1 MRCPYC
7 AEGIRDEAVICG
19 FCRRDLVLFRA
30 LNERLTKV
38 EDNVAELHSLLA
50 DSVSRPNYPGQDLP
64 LRRPTLS
71 EAARALLLS
80 VCLAL
85 FLFGLTWLPDV
96 SITASR
102 ILYLLSLSAPPFFA
116 GWWLRRGSPSPWRS
130 HSPYALL
137 GLIAGLVSFLG
148 MFILDRLCRGGW
160 NPGWLVFFASY
171 LAFGASLFWLG
182 SAAPSRMNSTHGL
195 AYQNDGRAIGEGY
208 KLLPQLVSVIH
219 DLVPLLTLIV
229 SAWLA
234 YKFKLPAPTPTK

>member
-80 VCLAL
+80 VCREQDSVLAFSERSTL
-85 FLFGLTWLPDV
+85 FRRLVAQTWLSLAMAVTKPLC
-96 SITASR
+96 ASR
-102 ILYLLSLSAPPFFA
+102 PNCGACELFRNVYFGPP
-116 GWWLRRGSPSPWRS
+116 L
-130 HSPYALL
+130 
-137 GLIAGLVSFLG
+137 
-148 MFILDRLCRGGW
+148 
-160 NPGWLVFFASY
+160 
-171 LAFGASLFWLG
+171 
-182 SAAPSRMNSTHGL
+182 
-195 AYQNDGRAIGEGY
+195 
-208 KLLPQLVSVIH
+208 
-219 DLVPLLTLIV
+219 
-229 SAWLA
+229 
-234 YKFKLPAPTPTK
+234 